1 MIAYR
6 ETAGLAKQLV
16 EHSCKPQGIVP
27 GQLKLYVRL
36 ATEIGLFRNF
46 DAGPRAKTIQV
57 QNVLDLGGDGN
68 SPEPFAIPSPKLEK
82 RASPVLC
89 LRRSKTGTTVS
100 SNCGSQI

>member
-36 ATEIGLFRNF
+36 ATEIGLFRPILMQAQGLKQYRYRMF
-46 DAGPRAKTIQV
+46 
-57 QNVLDLGGDGN
+57 
-68 SPEPFAIPSPKLEK
+68 
-82 RASPVLC
+82 
-89 LRRSKTGTTVS
+89 
-100 SNCGSQI
+100 